1 VVSEGLGSRGLKSVW
16 GIGVVAD
23 CVYRMGQ
30 PFPLDIGMLRQI
42 TQKKTTNDS

>member
-1 VVSEGLGSRGLKSVW
+1 VKGSLVETGDSDW
-16 GIGVVAD
+16 ENGIVAD

-42 TQKKTTNDS
+42 TQKKTTTDN